1 MRAAAAQLTALG
13 QVPAA
18 DRALLATYGP
28 PLQDPK
34 VQAALKTLQQ
44 QGPAVKKAAAGA
56 PGHWQ
61 HYFWIAVGGQARRRA
76 LDHEAKT
83 AAELAA
89 LTTSP
94 QPARTGA

>member
-1 MRAAAAQLTALG
+1 
-13 QVPAA
+13 
-18 DRALLATYGP
+18 
-28 PLQDPK
+28 

-56 PGHWQ
+56 PGQWQ
-61 HYFWIAVGGQARRRA
+61 HYVWIAVGGQVLFIPLIFVIAGLWDPRKARRRA